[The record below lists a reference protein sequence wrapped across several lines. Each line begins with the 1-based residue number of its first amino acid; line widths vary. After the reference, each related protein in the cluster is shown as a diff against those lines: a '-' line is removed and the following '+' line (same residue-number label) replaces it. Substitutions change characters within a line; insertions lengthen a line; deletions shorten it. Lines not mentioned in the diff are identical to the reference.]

1 MRLYIAEKPSLAKAI
16 AANLGMQIQRTG
28 YIEVS
33 GGDAVA
39 WCYGHMLESM
49 KPEDYDS
56 KWASWSL
63 DSLPIVVDKWQLR
76 PRKDAAKQLNVLGEL
91 LKKATVVVN
100 AGDPDREGQLLVDE
114 VLEHFGWRGK
124 TMRLLLNAID
134 KESVE
139 KALKSMRDNA
149 EFRNLSEAALCRSK
163 ADWLVGMN
171 LTRAATKTFGKDKL
185 VSVGRVQ
192 TPTLALVVRRDLEI
206 ENFKPQT
213 FYTLIADV
221 KTSGGTVKMEHA
233 PKEDRILDRKVASA
247 VAASLKGRDVALT
260 VERKKARELAPLP
273 YMLATFQKDAEKHLG
288 MGAQD
293 ALNALQELYEAQ
305 LTSYPRTD
313 HEYLP
318 PEQAGNATKIAQAV
332 ISAGFVAE
340 AKGLTPLMQPSKR
353 IYSLPKDAEHHGL
366 VPTGKK
372 PPSSLSAKLL
382 KAYELVCKR
391 FILSLLPDYEFE
403 ETTAS
408 FVHEKRKFACSGEV
422 PLNAG
427 KSWRALDPK
436 KTAALQLNGAP
447 STGRVLD
454 VEVKAGKTT
463 PPKPYT
469 EATLI
474 ADMRAVAKFV
484 TDPKLK
490 AILKDT
496 SGIGTAATQ
505 AGVIETLKKRGF
517 VEIKRKNLIST
528 PFGREVVARM
538 PKAMTDPG
546 VTAAWEDALGMIA
559 AGKYQP
565 RDFMERTNLFVKSQ
579 LGKMTGRTASPA

>member
-1 MRLYIAEKPSLAKAI
+1 MRLFIAEKPSLAKAI
-16 AANLGMQIQRTG
+16 AANFAAQMQKNG

-33 GGDAVA
+33 GNDAVA
-39 WCYGHMLESM
+39 WCYGHMLESL
-49 KPEDYDS
+49 KPEEYDK
-56 KWASWSL
+56 KWSTWSL
-63 DSLPIVVDKWQLR
+63 DNLPIHVDDWRLK
-76 PRKDAAKQLNVLGEL
+76 PRKDAEKQLKVLGEL
-91 LKKATVVVN
+91 LKKATVVIN

-114 VLEHFGWRGK
+114 VLNYYGWKGK
-124 TMRLLLNAID
+124 TLRLLLNATD
-134 KESVE
+134 RESVD
-139 KALKSMRDNA
+139 KAIKSMRSNT

-192 TPTLALVVRRDLEI
+192 TPTLSLVVKRDLEI

-213 FYTLIADV
+213 FYTLVAEV
-221 KTSGGTVKMEHA
+221 KTTGGTVKMEHA
-233 PKEDRILDRKVASA
+233 PKEDRIVDRKIATA
-247 VAASLKGRDVALT
+247 LADSLKGKTVALS
-260 VERKKARELAPLP
+260 VERKKSRELAPMP
-273 YMLATFQKDAEKHLG
+273 YMLATFQKDAEKLLG
-288 MGAQD
+288 MGAQE
-293 ALNALQELYEAQ
+293 ALDTLQQLYEAQ
-305 LTSYPRTD
+305 VTSYPRTD
-313 HEYLP
+313 HEGLP
-318 PEQAGNATKIAQAV
+318 PEQASNALKIASAV
-332 ISAGFVAE
+332 INAGFVKE
-340 AKGLTPLMQPSKR
+340 AKGLIPLMQPSKR

-372 PPSSLSAKLL
+372 PGNLPAKLM
-382 KAYELVCKR
+382 KAYELVCRR
-391 FILSLLPDYEFE
+391 FVLGLLPDYEFE

-422 PLNAG
+422 PLNAA
-427 KSWRALDPK
+427 KSWRALEPK
-436 KTAALQLNGAP
+436 KTAPLLLNGAP
-447 STGRVLD
+447 KEGKVLD
-454 VEVKAGKTT
+454 VAVGTGKTT

-474 ADMRAVAKFV
+474 ADMRSVAKFV

-517 VEIKRKNLIST
+517 IETSRKKLVST
-528 PFGREVVARM
+528 GFGREVIAKM

-546 VTAAWEDALGMIA
+546 VTAAWEDALGLIA
-559 AGKYQP
+559 SGKYQP
-565 RDFMERTNLFVKSQ
+565 QDFMTRTALFVSSQ
-579 LGKMTGRTASPA
+579 LSRLRP

>member
-1 MRLYIAEKPSLAKAI
+1 MRLFIAEKPSLAKAI
-16 AANLGMQIQRTG
+16 ASNFSSMTSKTG

-33 GGDAVA
+33 GGDVVS
-39 WCYGHMLESM
+39 WCYGHLLENL
-49 KPEDYDS
+49 KPEEYDR
-56 KWASWSL
+56 KWSSWDLST
-63 DSLPIVVDKWQLR
+63 LPITVNEWRLK
-76 PRKDAAKQLNVLGEL
+76 PRRDAEKQLKVLGEL
-91 LKKATVVVN
+91 LKRAKLVVN

-114 VLEHFGWRGK
+114 VLEYYGWRGK
-124 TMRLLLNAID
+124 TMRLLLNATD
-134 KESVE
+134 RSSVT
-139 KALKSMRDNA
+139 KALNSMRENSD
-149 EFRNLSEAALCRSK
+149 FKNLSAAALCRSQ

-192 TPTLALVVRRDLEI
+192 TPTLAMVVRRDLEI

-213 FYTLIADV
+213 FYTLVAEV
-221 KTSGGTVKMEHA
+221 KTAGGTVKMEHA
-233 PKEDRILDRKVASA
+233 PKEDRILDRKIA
-247 VAASLKGRDVALT
+247 VAVAESLKGRSVPLT
-260 VERKKARELAPLP
+260 VECKKSREMAPAP

-293 ALNALQELYEAQ
+293 ALDALQQLYEAQ

-313 HEYLP
+313 HEHLP
-318 PEQAGNATKIAQAV
+318 PEQAGDALKIASAV
-332 ISAGFVAE
+332 ISAGYVKE
-340 AKGLTPLMQPSKR
+340 AKGLLPLMQPSKR

-366 VPTGKK
+366 IPTGKK
-372 PPSSLSAKLL
+372 PQPGLPAKLL
-382 KAYELVCKR
+382 KAYELVCRR
-391 FILSLLPDYEFE
+391 FVLGLLPDYEFE

-422 PLNAG
+422 PLNAA
-427 KSWRALDPK
+427 KSWRALEPK
-436 KTAALQLNGAP
+436 KTEALALNGSP
-447 STGRVLD
+447 KDGKVLD
-454 VEVKAGKTT
+454 VEVKTGKTT

-474 ADMRAVAKFV
+474 ADMRSVAKYV

-505 AGVIETLKKRGF
+505 AGVIETLKKRGMI
-517 VEIKRKNLIST
+517 EIARKKLVST
-528 PFGREVVARM
+528 GFGRQVIAKM

-559 AGKYQP
+559 TGKYQP
-565 RDFMERTNLFVKSQ
+565 QDFMERTKLFVSGQ
-579 LGKMTGRTASPA
+579 LTKMRGLVTA

>member
-16 AANLGMQIQRTG
+16 AANLGMQVSKNG

-33 GGDAVA
+33 GGDAVS
-39 WCYGHMLESM
+39 WCYGHLLESL
-49 KPEDYDS
+49 KPEEYDR
-56 KWASWSL
+56 KWATWSL
-63 DSLPIVVDKWQLR
+63 DNLPILVDKWRLK
-76 PRKDAAKQLNVLGEL
+76 PRKDAEKQLKVLGEL

-114 VLEHFGWRGK
+114 VLDHYGWHGK
-124 TMRLLLNAID
+124 TMRLLLNATD
-134 KESVE
+134 RESVA
-139 KALKSMRDNA
+139 KALKSMRENA

-213 FYTLIADV
+213 FYTLVADV
-221 KTSGGTVKMEHA
+221 KTSGGTVRMEHA
-233 PKEDRILDRKVASA
+233 PKEDRILDRKVAVA
-247 VAASLKGRDVALT
+247 VADSLKGRDVVLT
-260 VERKKARELAPLP
+260 VERKKSREMAPLP

-293 ALNALQELYEAQ
+293 ALDALQKLYEAQ

-313 HEYLP
+313 HEHLP
-318 PEQAGNATKIAQAV
+318 PEQAGSAIKIASSV
-332 ISAGFVAE
+332 IAAGYVKE
-340 AKGLTPLMQPSKR
+340 AKGLIPLMQPSKR

-366 VPTGKK
+366 VPTGRA
-372 PPSSLSAKLL
+372 PQPGTPAKLL
-382 KAYELVCKR
+382 KAYELVCRR
-391 FILSLLPDYEFE
+391 FVLSLLPDYEFE

-408 FVHEKRKFACSGEV
+408 FVHEKRKFSCSGEV
-422 PLNAG
+422 PINAA
-427 KSWRALDPK
+427 KSWRALEPK
-436 KTAALQLNGAP
+436 KTAALPLNGAP
-447 STGRVLD
+447 KEGRVLD
-454 VEVKAGKTT
+454 VTVNTGKTT

-469 EATLI
+469 EAMLI
-474 ADMRAVAKFV
+474 ADMRSVAKYV

-505 AGVIETLKKRGF
+505 AGTIETLKKRGMIE
-517 VEIKRKNLIST
+517 VKRKKLTST
-528 PFGREVVARM
+528 GFGRQVIAKM
-538 PKAMTDPG
+538 PKAMIDPG
-546 VTAAWEDALGMIA
+546 VTAAWEDALGLIA

-565 RDFMERTNLFVKSQ
+565 QDFMERTKIFVAGQ
-579 LGKMTGRTASPA
+579 IAKMKA